1 VKFISLKVENLFAYN
16 GPSEVDLSKTNAQ
29 RNIVVVSGRNGAGKT
44 SLLNAVKL
52 LFLGPNNETLR
63 RVGFG
68 NATLNA
74 KQYVLGQPGRWYG
87 VLNAAARASVGY
99 VSLEWSDRGQT
110 FRARRTFR
118 SLKNGTD
125 WEEDFS
131 VTVDGTPLAP
141 KAADATM
148 HQLVPQEV
156 IPFFFFDGEQIQ
168 ALADAEIGREQTE
181 IERLLGLSFMVHMI
195 ERIDLYAKEK
205 ARAGLPDEVRVR
217 VVAAENAAREANARA
232 EAHGRSR
239 VQEEEGRI
247 DLERMR
253 DRLRDDRDRLRSGTL
268 SESEKRRIEARLSVL
283 EGEKEELALRI
294 AEDLPKEVPFLTNER
309 LSGDAFRLL
318 DDHFGRATDN
328 SVAGR
333 LHRDLPK
340 DVAAGLA
347 KLDPPVKL
355 AQDQRA
361 GLDIVVRSSLE
372 RHGVIVAPANPL
384 LQSLSPKRAA
394 ILRDQFLVWS
404 QRGAILLRDHREQL
418 TRMRR
423 INSELRKLN
432 QELDEAEL
440 TTDEAKAQYQ
450 ELTDEL
456 TRVDAELEAAI
467 SRIAEHR
474 IEEQR
479 ALREAAEQEDRAAD
493 LEAEHRDVARQND
506 AYKLAIRAKRALER
520 YRELRKAEV
529 RAAIERRLNE
539 RVAILLAPS
548 ELIRSV
554 RLDDDFVMSYFDE
567 RKNEVARHSISAGM
581 RQLLAMAM
589 LWALKDEA
597 QRPLPVIVDTPL
609 GRIDR
614 TNRLLLMREYF
625 PQAGNP
631 LILLPTDSE
640 LGPGGFEE
648 LADHIAVRYRIENEG
663 GDSARIVEEPLR
675 GASQ

>member
-1 VKFISLKVENLFAYN
+1 VKFLSLKVENLFAYN
-16 GPSEVDLSKTNAQ
+16 GPSEVRLSGTTPE

-44 SLLNAVKL
+44 SLLNAIKL
-52 LFLGPNNETLR
+52 LFLGPHNDSLR

-68 NATLNA
+68 NATLNP

-99 VSLEWSDRGQT
+99 VSLEWTDRGQT
-110 FRARRTFR
+110 FRAKRTLR
-118 SLKNGTD
+118 ALKNRSD

-131 VTVDGTPLAP
+131 VTVDGTPLPP

-168 ALADAEIGREQTE
+168 ALADAEIGREQVE
-181 IERLLGLSFMVHMI
+181 IERLLGLSFMVHVI

-205 ARAGLPDEVRVR
+205 ARAGLPDDVRVK
-217 VVAAENAAREANARA
+217 VIAAENAAREANARA
-232 EAHGRSR
+232 EAAGRSR
-239 VQEEEGRI
+239 VQEEEARI
-247 DLERMR
+247 DLERSR
-253 DRLRDDRDRLRSGTL
+253 DRLRDERDRLRSGTL
-268 SESEKRRIEARLSVL
+268 SESEKRRIEGRISVL
-283 EGEKEELALRI
+283 EGEREELALRI
-294 AEDLPKEVPFLTNER
+294 AEDLPGEAPFLANDGLTGE
-309 LSGDAFRLL
+309 AFRLL

-333 LHRDLPK
+333 LHRALPE
-340 DVAAGLA
+340 DIAVGLA

-355 AQDQRA
+355 AQDQRT

-394 ILRDQFLVWS
+394 LLRDQFLVWS
-404 QRGAILLRDHREQL
+404 ERGALLMRDHREAL
-418 TRMRR
+418 ARMRR
-423 INSELRKLN
+423 IATELRKIN

-440 TTDEAKAQYQ
+440 TSDEAKAQYE

-456 TRVDAELEAAI
+456 KRVDGELEAAI
-467 SRIAEHR
+467 GRIAELR

-479 ALREAAEQEDRAAD
+479 ALREAAEQEERAAD
-493 LEAEHRDVARQND
+493 LEAEHRDVARQNE
-506 AYKLAIRAKRALER
+506 AYRLAIRTKRALER

-529 RAAIERRLNE
+529 RDAIERRLNE
-539 RVAILLAPS
+539 RVDILLAPS
-548 ELIRSV
+548 QLIRSV
-554 RLDDDFVMSYFDE
+554 RLDDNFVMTYFDE

-597 QRPLPVIVDTPL
+597 QRPLPVVVDTPL

-625 PQAGNP
+625 PKAGNP

-640 LGPGGFEE
+640 FGAEGFDE
-648 LADHIAVRYRIENEG
+648 LADHIAVHYRIENTG
-663 GDSARIVEEPLR
+663 GDSARIIEEPAR
-675 GASQ
+675 GQGQ